1 MRLTRRIT
9 TILLSVVTILSFTA
23 CSDEQNST
31 EKNEPIAKII
41 QTENVESST
50 SVEGIDVD
58 KLKARMA
65 TIGLDV
71 SNISE
76 APVTGFQQL
85 ETPHGIFYI
94 SNDGDYFLQGKIYKY
109 ENNDW
114 VDTKASSYAALI
126 EEHTADMI
134 VYPAKDEKHVITVF
148 TDITCG
154 YCLKLHKQM
163 EEYNDLGITVRYL
176 AYPRQGPE
184 GPVANK
190 MAEIWCADDRNQAM
204 SDAKAQRTITK
215 GKTPI
220 SQCKKMVKEQ
230 YLLGQ
235 KLGVSGTPAIFLSSG
250 DVIPGYKPPSEL
262 LKNLEAY

>member
-1 MRLTRRIT
+1 MGLSRRIT
-9 TILLSVVTILSFTA
+9 AILLSVVTMLSFTA
-23 CSDEQNST
+23 CSDEQTST
-31 EKNEPIAKII
+31 ESSEPVVAATLPAK
-41 QTENVESST
+41 VEQNKSI
-50 SVEGIDVD
+50 EGVD
-58 KLKARMA
+58 TVKLKARMA

-76 APVTGFQQL
+76 APVAGFQEL

-109 ENNDW
+109 ENASW
-114 VDTKASSYAALI
+114 TDTKASSHAALI
-126 EEHTADMI
+126 EEHAADMI
-134 VYPAKDEKHVITVF
+134 VYPADNEKHVVTVF

-163 EEYNDLGITVRYL
+163 EGYNDLGITVRYL

-184 GPVANK
+184 GQVADK

-204 SDAKAQRTITK
+204 SDAKAQRPITK
-215 GKTPI
+215 GKASI
-220 SQCKKMVKEQ
+220 KQCQKMITDQ
-230 YLLGQ
+230 FMLGR

-250 DVIPGYKPPSEL
+250 ELIPGYKPPREL
-262 LKNLEAY
+262 LKDIESY